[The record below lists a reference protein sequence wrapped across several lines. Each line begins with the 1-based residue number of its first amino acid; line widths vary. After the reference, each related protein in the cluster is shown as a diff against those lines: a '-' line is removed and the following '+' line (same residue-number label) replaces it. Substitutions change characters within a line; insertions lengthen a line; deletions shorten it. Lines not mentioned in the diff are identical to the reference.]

1 MLRWTG
7 LQHKGAVGQRVLDL
21 LLPVL
26 RTPHMKRP
34 CQAFAGGRVVDYLM
48 SVFRGCFCARFTCP
62 PGLPVPAGMY
72 VRPPLAGPGSGG
84 RPGPARFFLLGGA
97 QRLRRPGRP
106 AGPSPQA
113 MRSSL
118 DAGGAAPL
126 RFRPGQ
132 RPTAGRWRPGRVGAV
147 RRGEMVACATA
158 SLICACRDRRSV
170 FRRAGP
176 RTDTGRWVAQGV
188 RGDRP
193 CHGVRPG
200 APPGLRGREGH
211 RVSWSSRPTRTRR
224 ARGRSRSPPPRGS
237 SRAGSAW
244 YRWRAAAAAPS
255 TSGPA
260 SPRRTRPAGAAA

>member
-1 MLRWTG
+1 
-7 LQHKGAVGQRVLDL
+7 
-21 LLPVL
+21 
-26 RTPHMKRP
+26 
-34 CQAFAGGRVVDYLM
+34 
-48 SVFRGCFCARFTCP
+48 
-62 PGLPVPAGMY
+62 
-72 VRPPLAGPGSGG
+72 
-84 RPGPARFFLLGGA
+84 
-97 QRLRRPGRP
+97 
-106 AGPSPQA
+106 

-132 RPTAGRWRPGRVGAV
+132 RPTAGRRRPGRVGAV
-147 RRGEMVACATA
+147 RRGGMVAACATA
-158 SLICACRDRRSV
+158 SLIYACRDRRSV

-176 RTDTGRWVAQGV
+176 RTDIGRWVAQGV

-200 APPGLRGREGH
+200 APPGLGGREGH
-211 RVSWSSRPTRTRR
+211 RVSWSSRPRRTRR

-244 YRWRAAAAAPS
+244 RRWRAAAAGPS

-260 SPRRTRPAGAAA
+260 SPQRTRPAGAAAWPRSRAGAGRTRPPRSARRGPAAGRPW

>member
-1 MLRWTG
+1 MGTSQDQL
-7 LQHKGAVGQRVLDL
+7 K
-21 LLPVL
+21 
-26 RTPHMKRP
+26 
-34 CQAFAGGRVVDYLM
+34 
-48 SVFRGCFCARFTCP
+48 
-62 PGLPVPAGMY
+62 PVPAGHPGQRYRGLRQARLNVRFPQMFLRAVHLPRPGWRFRRDGY
-72 VRPPLAGPGSGG
+72 VRPPLGGPGCGG
-84 RPGPARFFLLGGA
+84 QAWACPLFLPGGP
-97 QRLRRPGRP
+97 QRLRGHGRP
-106 AGPSPQA
+106 AGPSRAGDAQQP
-113 MRSSL
+113 
-118 DAGGAAPL
+118 DAGGAAPYASGPASGPP
-126 RFRPGQ
+126 RD
-132 RPTAGRWRPGRVGAV
+132 GRRPGRVGAV
-147 RRGEMVACATA
+147 RRGGMVAACATA

-193 CHGVRPG
+193 CRGVRPG

-244 YRWRAAAAAPS
+244 RRWRAAAAGPS

-260 SPRRTRPAGAAA
+260 SPAGQPACRRRSVAPIAGRCR

>member
-1 MLRWTG
+1 
-7 LQHKGAVGQRVLDL
+7 
-21 LLPVL
+21 
-26 RTPHMKRP
+26 MKRP
-34 CQAFAGGRVVDYLM
+34 CQAFAGRRVVDHLM
-48 SVFRGCFCARFTCP
+48 SVSMGCFCAWSTCP
-62 PGLPVPAGMY
+62 PGLAVPAGW
-72 VRPPLAGPGSGG
+72 VRAAAAGRAGSAGAG
-84 RPGPARFFLLGGA
+84 LGLPAFPARGP

-132 RPTAGRWRPGRVGAV
+132 RPTAGRRRPRRVGAV
-147 RRGEMVACATA
+147 RRGGMVAACATA
-158 SLICACRDRRSV
+158 SLIYACRDRRSV

-176 RTDTGRWVAQGV
+176 RTDIGRWVAQGV

-193 CHGVRPG
+193 CRGVRPG

-244 YRWRAAAAAPS
+244 RRWRAAAAGPS

-260 SPRRTRPAGAAA
+260 SPAGHPACRRRSVAPIAGRCR